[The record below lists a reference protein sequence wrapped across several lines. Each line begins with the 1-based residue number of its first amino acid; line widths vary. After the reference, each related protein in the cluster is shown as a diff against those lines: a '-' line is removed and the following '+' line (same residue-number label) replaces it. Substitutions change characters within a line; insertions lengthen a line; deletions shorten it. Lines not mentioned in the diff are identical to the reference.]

1 MCVFR
6 AACGCVCSG
15 SACTF
20 NSAYGLLTFP
30 DANLRLF
37 ENVWREICHKN
48 HPKRLFSKLLECVE
62 EQCVRSLD
70 EVIDKLDGSGQPES
84 LSNKR
89 LNVLNSL
96 RDLMVAAILFF
107 DSTKTRD
114 PTIAFGIQSTS
125 YRGRLQMSC

>member
-1 MCVFR
+1 MR
-6 AACGCVCSG
+6 TYVC
-15 SACTF
+15 
-20 NSAYGLLTFP
+20 
-30 DANLRLF
+30 LRMF
-37 ENVWREICHKN
+37 GEKFVIKIIQNGF
-48 HPKRLFSKLLECVE
+48 FSKLLECVG

-125 YRGRLQMSC
+125 SRGRLQMSC